1 MKSCEHYEELCSRY
15 LELELSAAERKD
27 FEEHLNSCPSC
38 REKLED
44 IRLIRQRL
52 KKLKPITTT
61 PDFETVLRAQIQMS
75 KHMGRFGRSPYWPLP
90 AYLRWP
96 ALGLAAALLV
106 FAVTFLF
113 QRGSD
118 FQWFRGLSPATETF
132 ATPSSPSIS
141 TGNIFYSLEL
151 VPLPQKKTHA
161 ENQPKAQERQPVSG
175 QAGGEAVHDSVQIAK
190 EAREKAKR
198 YIRTVSF

>member
-1 MKSCEHYEELCSRY
+1 MKSCEQFEELCSRY
-15 LELELSAAERKD
+15 LELELSAAKRKE
-27 FEEHLNSCPSC
+27 FEDHLDSCPSC

-44 IRLIRQRL
+44 IRFIRQRL
-52 KKLKPITTT
+52 KKLKSITTT

-75 KHMGRFGRSPYWPLP
+75 KHIGRSEYWPLP

-96 ALGLAAALLV
+96 AMGLAAALLI

-113 QRGSD
+113 QRGQSSQWLQR
-118 FQWFRGLSPATETF
+118 FQPATETF
-132 ATPSSPSIS
+132 ASPSNPTIS

-151 VPLPQKKTHA
+151 VPLPQRNVRDTGKPRA
-161 ENQPKAQERQPVSG
+161 LERQDLEGVSG
-175 QAGGEAVHDSVQIAK
+175 GKAAHDSVQIAE

-198 YIRTVSF
+198 HIRTVSF